1 VSPLCPIVREGIA
14 DYLGERLPAPQRRIL
29 REHLAACA
37 ECRDAAAARD
47 ASLVFARP
55 IAAEDVPAE
64 EAVSILASVRTG
76 VAHIEAERR
85 IRASRPGRK
94 RAVRVAAAAAVAVLA
109 LAIPA
114 GSRRPTRVAS
124 APAAPPAPAGL
135 AAGTEPGSA
144 ALAAAALPEEIATPS
159 EGATVYELNPGA
171 GREEPRVVWIVDRG
185 LDI

>member
-37 ECRDAAAARD
+37 ECRNAAAARD
-47 ASLVFARP
+47 ASLAFARP
-55 IAAEDVPAE
+55 IAEDVSAH

-85 IRASRPGRK
+85 IRASRPSRK
-94 RAVRVAAAAAVAVLA
+94 RAVRAAAAAVVAVLA

-114 GSRRPTRVAS
+114 GRRQTRAAFV
-124 APAAPPAPAGL
+124 PAAAPVPTGL
-135 AAGTEPGSA
+135 ATETEPGSA

-171 GREEPRVVWIVDRG
+171 GREEPRVMWIVDRG